1 MVNRRRAGLLR
12 GTVYRVFYRLP
23 RRMQR
28 FLARRISPKYI
39 LGAVVLL
46 HDLEGER
53 LLLLRQPPGHGW
65 GLPAGLINRG
75 ERPQVAAVR
84 ELAEET
90 GVRLEGGTQLV
101 PAEPSAVVHTSGR
114 WVDVVFT
121 ARVDPDEVEVSV
133 DGAEVLDAQW
143 HELSA
148 LPPLTPASAKL
159 LSHYGIGPYTE
170 SLGEPVHD

>member
-1 MVNRRRAGLLR
+1 MLNRRRAGLLR

-39 LGAVVLL
+39 LGAVILL
-46 HDLEGER
+46 RDEDGSR

-65 GLPAGLINRG
+65 GLPAGLIDRG
-75 ERPQVAAVR
+75 EVPIDAAVR

-90 GVRLEGGTQLV
+90 GVRLTGGTELV
-101 PAEPSAVVHTSGR
+101 PASPNAVVHTSGR

-121 ARVDPDEVEVSV
+121 ANVDPDTTELTI

-143 HELSA
+143 HELSS

-159 LSHYGIGPYTE
+159 LSHYGIGPYAE